1 MWTKSVQTGRDFVIL
16 RNFQFQT
23 NIRKMHTFGE
33 YLRGLREEKNLSLRE
48 LSSMLKIDSSLIA
61 KVERNERKP
70 SREFI
75 KQTAQFFNLDEKEL
89 LNEYVSDYIAYK
101 IIDEDLDIKVL
112 EVAEEK
118 VNYIKNKA
126 N

>member
-1 MWTKSVQTGRDFVIL
+1 
-16 RNFQFQT
+16 
-23 NIRKMHTFGE
+23 MHTFGE
-33 YLRGLREEKNLSLRE
+33 HLRSLRERENLSLRE
-48 LSSMLKIDSSLIA
+48 LSCRLKIDSSLIA
-61 KVERNERKP
+61 KVERNERRP

-75 KQTAQFFNLDEKEL
+75 RQTAQFFSLDEKEL
-89 LNEYVSDYIAYK
+89 LNEFLSDYIAYK

-118 VNYIKNKA
+118 VNYIKNKS